1 MHLTVSNGPATRSP
15 DDDLPSGGHGLVGLR
30 ERAALLGG
38 HIDAA
43 PSADGFRSRRRRAPV
58 PAGGRRSLP
67 CTRRW
72 PAPRGEAEQMAEYD
86 QTADGERMP
95 SPPPQ
100 QQPHRTG
107 ETVAVRGS
115 GAPVSS
121 RPFEG
126 LIQLLPTPSVVA
138 AITRAASTRRGDQN
152 DAEKT
157 PDATPTVDQVLVA
170 DGTPRPS
177 ADRRGRCGAVP
188 VASEVSAPT
197 PPGTPAAPLV
207 RGSRRRSSPVAD

>member
-1 MHLTVSNGPATRSP
+1 MASAVGVKQSRWQSTTRQPTANGC
-15 DDDLPSGGHGLVGLR
+15 
-30 ERAALLGG
+30 
-38 HIDAA
+38 
-43 PSADGFRSRRRRAPV
+43 RRRHHSSSPTAP
-58 PAGGRRSLP
+58 
-67 CTRRW
+67 
-72 PAPRGEAEQMAEYD
+72 
-86 QTADGERMP
+86 
-95 SPPPQ
+95 
-100 QQPHRTG
+100 

-197 PPGTPAAPLV
+197 PPG
-207 RGSRRRSSPVAD
+207 